1 MSFDQLNR
9 VSYKTKKVLPRFLK
23 VKLFSFYCRSLT
35 YFQPSGITGA
45 GGRLCR
51 KCSPFPLSY
60 SESDTAGNGI
70 PSDMQ
75 DRCCEPPHLLSC
87 MISCWQTSCPTSSSR
102 WPRTPRH
109 FSPLAARSSA
119 RASSTGARM
128 RCAPPSSVRASRSR
142 RTTTL
147 RNGTASRPH
156 LLDGA
161 AGSLTKHEATFLC
174 TLTGAARRFGKRE
187 LR

>member
-87 MISCWQTSCPTSSSR
+87 
-102 WPRTPRH
+102 
-109 FSPLAARSSA
+109 
-119 RASSTGARM
+119 
-128 RCAPPSSVRASRSR
+128 
-142 RTTTL
+142 
-147 RNGTASRPH
+147 NPH
-156 LLDGA
+156 LLLTNPAPA
-161 AGSLTKHEATFLC
+161 ASCSPLIKVVLRVF
-174 TLTGAARRFGKRE
+174 LTGLSPFPPSAVCIAQTAGIIISEIPIKHMYFFQLFVFITNVLIK
-187 LR
+187 